1 METAKERL
9 LVAIPYFRNA
19 VNSAKANAGAGGKV
33 QMGILAVKPD
43 GSGKIEMQFDCEEFF
58 KDIEE
63 VLGSPE
69 HTIEKDMEVEAFKF
83 MNQHGIKSSTGDLP
97 DDYEVN

>member
-19 VNSAKANAGAGGKV
+19 INTAKTNVGEGGKV
-33 QMGILAVKPD
+33 QMGILSVNAD
-43 GSGKIEMQFDCEEFF
+43 GSGQIEMKFDCEDFF

-69 HTIEKDMEVEAFKF
+69 HTMEKDMEVEAFKF
-83 MNQHGIKSSTGDLP
+83 MQTHGLTVSRS
-97 DDYEVN
+97 DDAAA